1 MPSSPSTFR
10 SDNRVALWLFLVML
24 LVVAM
29 IVLGGATRLTNSG
42 LSITEWRP
50 ITGALPPLSHE
61 AWLAEFEKYKQ
72 IPEFMAEHPDM
83 DLKGFEF
90 IYFMEWSHRQ
100 LGRLIGLAFALP
112 FFVFLLRKKL
122 RGTKQWRFWAIL
134 FLIGFQGAIGWWM
147 VASGLTD
154 DRVDVHPVRLAV
166 HLGLAFVILG
176 CLFWTWRDQREG
188 WPARRAEGRLVGRT
202 KVLAS
207 IVFLQIITGALVAG
221 THAGKTYNTWPLMDG
236 RIFPSGYFAENP
248 IWKNITDNITAIQF
262 NHRTLAYLVLAVAI
276 WVFASTRK
284 TSGEVKPASE
294 VMLAFVLWQV
304 GLGIA
309 TLLMVAP
316 LGMSLLHQFSSIL
329 VFLAAI
335 WTMRA
340 AHYSVG

>member
-1 MPSSPSTFR
+1 MPSSSLNSR
-10 SDNRVALWLFLVML
+10 SDKNVALWLFLVML

-61 AWLAEFEKYKQ
+61 AWLSEFEKYKR

-100 LGRLIGLAFALP
+100 LGRFIGLAFALP
-112 FFVFLLRKKL
+112 FFVFFLRKKL
-122 RGTKQWRFWAIL
+122 RGAKQWRFWAIMV
-134 FLIGFQGAIGWWM
+134 LIGLQGVIGWWM
-147 VASGLTD
+147 VASGLTNE
-154 DRVDVHPVRLAV
+154 RVDVHPVRLAT
-166 HLGLAFVILG
+166 HLGLAFIILG
-176 CLFWTWRDQREG
+176 FLFWTWRDQREG
-188 WPARRAEGRLVGRT
+188 WPSRDSAKHLTGRT
-202 KVLAS
+202 QLLTGV
-207 IVFLQIITGALVAG
+207 VFLQILTGALVAG

-236 RIFPSGYFAENP
+236 RLFPSGYFAESP
-248 IWKNITDNITAIQF
+248 VWKNITDNITAIQF
-262 NHRTLAYLVLAVAI
+262 NHRTFAYIVLAVAV
-276 WVFASTRK
+276 WVFMSTRK
-284 TSGEVKPASE
+284 AAGEVKPASE
-294 VMLAFVLWQV
+294 VLMVIVLWQV

-309 TLLMVAP
+309 TLLIVAP

-340 AHYSVG
+340 ARYSDR

>member
-1 MPSSPSTFR
+1 MSR
-10 SDNRVALWLFLVML
+10 SDKMIALWLFLVMV

-100 LGRLIGLAFALP
+100 FGRLIGLAFALP

-122 RGTKQWRFWAIL
+122 SGAKQWRFWAIL
-134 FLIGFQGAIGWWM
+134 ILIGLQGAIGWWM
-147 VASGLTD
+147 VASGLTN
-154 DRVDVHPVRLAV
+154 DRVDVHPVRLAI
-166 HLGLAFVILG
+166 HLGLAFIILG
-176 CLFWTWRDQREG
+176 FLFWTWRDQREG
-188 WPARRAEGRLVGRT
+188 WPSRRSAGDFTGRAKLLVG
-202 KVLAS
+202 A
-207 IVFLQIITGALVAG
+207 VFLQILSGALVAG

-236 RIFPSGYFAENP
+236 RVFPSGYFMQNP
-248 IWKNITDNITAIQF
+248 LWKNITDNITAIQF
-262 NHRTLAYLVLAVAI
+262 NHRTLAYIVLAISI
-276 WVFASTRK
+276 WVFLSTRRS
-284 TSGEVKPASE
+284 TGEVKPASE
-294 VMLAFVLWQV
+294 VLMALVLWQV
-304 GLGIA
+304 VLGIA

-316 LGMSLLHQFSSIL
+316 LGVSLLHQFSSIL

-340 AHYSVG
+340 ARYSET